1 MKKVLALIFIL
12 FLLSGCNG
20 LNLPGNAFNGN
31 PSAEDILAENPDADI
46 FVMDDYVFSNAE
58 HVEWVKQQEYE
69 LGEQVG
75 EITKQTSDSWR
86 FKEGTASKL
95 PIGTK
100 IFETNAPFYI
110 AVVDGE
116 EKAYIQLVEG

>member
-1 MKKVLALIFIL
+1 MKPAVLLIFIM
-12 FLLSGCNG
+12 FLMSGCNG
-20 LNLPGNAFNGN
+20 LNRPGDVIKGN
-31 PSAEDILAENPDADI
+31 PSAKDILADNPDADI
-46 FVMDDYVFSNAE
+46 FVMDGYLFSNAE

-75 EITKQTSDSWR
+75 EITKQTSDLWR

-95 PIGTK
+95 PVGTK
-100 IFETNAPFYI
+100 IHETDAPFYI

-116 EKAYIQLVEG
+116 EIAYIKLVEG

>member
-1 MKKVLALIFIL
+1 MKPAVLLIFIL
-12 FLLSGCNG
+12 FLISGCNG
-20 LNLPGNAFNGN
+20 LNLPGDAIIGS
-31 PSAEDILAENPDADI
+31 PSAEDILTDNPDADI
-46 FVMDDYVFSNAE
+46 FVMDGYVFSNAE
-58 HVEWVKQQEYE
+58 HVEWAKQQEYV

-86 FKEGTASKL
+86 FEDGAASKL

-110 AVVDGE
+110 ALVDGE
-116 EKAYIQLVEG
+116 EIAYIKLVEG